1 MRTAL
6 EAEQIE
12 RYRERGFLR
21 LDRFLAAD
29 ELTELTDAVTGG
41 VAEMGGAKLAGVDPS
56 ATPIRDDPGTWYDR
70 VFLQRVNLWRI
81 SAVVRRFVMAP
92 ALGRMLCD
100 LEGIDGIRVWH
111 DQTLQKRPWAN
122 PTTWHAD
129 GPNWSFH
136 SRHAVTIW
144 IALDRATIPNGCL
157 WFIPGSH
164 RVTRFHQ
171 FPITENMDRVFDD
184 YPELASREAEAVEL
198 APGSAAV
205 FNGMLVH
212 GAGPNM
218 TSGWRRAMTC
228 AYMPDGTTYN
238 GQRNIL
244 TDEQV
249 ARLRPGS
256 PLDDDAQNPVVWS
269 RTRAPTFEPPA

>member
-1 MRTAL
+1 MRTTL
-6 EAEQIE
+6 EARQIE
-12 RYRERGFLR
+12 RYREQGFLR
-21 LDRFLAAD
+21 LEGFLSAD
-29 ELTELTDAVTGG
+29 ELAELTDAVTGG
-41 VAEMGGAKLAGVDPS
+41 VVELGGTKLAGVDPAETVVGDNLGS
-56 ATPIRDDPGTWYDR
+56 WYDR

-81 SAVVRRFVMAP
+81 SEVVRRCVMAP
-92 ALGRMLCD
+92 VLGRMLCE

-111 DQTLQKRPWAN
+111 DQTLQKQPWAN

-136 SRHAVTIW
+136 SRHAVSIW
-144 IALDRATIPNGCL
+144 IAMDPATIPNGCL

-164 RVTRFHQ
+164 RVTRFEP
-171 FPITENMDRVFDD
+171 FPITENMDQVFEK
-184 YPELASREAEAVEL
+184 YPELAGREAEPMEL
-198 APGSAAV
+198 DPGSAAV

-218 TSGWRRAMTC
+218 TPGWRRAMTC

-238 GQRNIL
+238 GERNIL

-249 ARLRPGS
+249 ARLQVGS
-256 PLDDDAQNPVVWS
+256 PLDDDSQNPVVWS
-269 RTRAPTFEPPA
+269 RTRAPTFA